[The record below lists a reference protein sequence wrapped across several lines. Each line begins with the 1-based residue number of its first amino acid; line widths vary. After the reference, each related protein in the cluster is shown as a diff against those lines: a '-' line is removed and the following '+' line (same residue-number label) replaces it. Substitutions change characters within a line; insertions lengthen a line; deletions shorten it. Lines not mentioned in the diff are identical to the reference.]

1 MYYYNDYNDYLIHYG
16 VKGMKWG
23 VRRYTNADGTLTP
36 RAKKKIAK
44 AEEYLGRK
52 LQTNDGF
59 SKDGSDIT
67 RKKLKNVKQWDEQE
81 NRYKAIKK
89 KGDPAYSYVRGYDL
103 QYHNALSVK
112 DVDRIMKKM
121 EKDPSLNV
129 MSELEKSHRTKA
141 GKEAVGRVLTTYGSM
156 MIGFAAVSRLSDS
169 I

>member
-1 MYYYNDYNDYLIHYG
+1 MYNYNDYLMHYG

-44 AEEYLGRK
+44 AEKYLGRK
-52 LQTNDGF
+52 LQSDDGF

-67 RKKLKNVKQWDEQE
+67 RKGLKNVKQWDEQE
-81 NRYKAIKK
+81 KRYKEVKK
-89 KGDPAYSYVRGYDL
+89 KGDPAYSYVRGHDL
-103 QYHNALSVK
+103 TYHNALSVK
-112 DVDRIMKKM
+112 DVDRIIKKM

-129 MSELEKSHRTKA
+129 MNEIEKSHRTKA

-156 MIGFAAVSRLSDS
+156 AISVAAIDYINRR
-169 I
+169 